1 MKILC
6 IYFVLQLCVFTA
18 SQKTSLDSPVNLYIF
33 RNVRNWL
40 LQNFGEKEDPRRVT
54 ARSYQKIQD
63 EVPVNVPFPCNVT
76 GGRSPEVPDS
86 IHRLR
91 PGDID
96 VVAAMGDSLTAGN
109 GIFATTLLEL
119 VIENRGAVGCIGGQ
133 GNWRTLLTLP
143 NILKEFNPNL
153 IGYALGDALTSHPA
167 SQLNVAE
174 IGAMSKDMPFMA
186 KYLVN
191 RMKNDSRIDIKKH
204 WKLISISIGSND
216 FCAEMCVV
224 PSPWSIVE
232 NHKNDIVNALRILK
246 ENLPRTFV
254 SLNLPPHLEALVN
267 TRKGRHSLKC
277 YILTNIECPCLFSL
291 QYRKRRLEYYDV
303 MRRWQEMEEEI
314 ATYTEFQ
321 TDDFTVVAQP
331 TLKRVTIPLAE
342 DGFSDTSYLSSDCFH
357 VSQKANARFANGV
370 WNNFL
375 EPIGNKTE
383 YWLEPYKKFLCPTP
397 ERPFLVTSGNSAKMD
412 THS

>member
-1 MKILC
+1 MKTLC
-6 IYFVLQLCVFTA
+6 IYFFLQLCVLTA

-33 RNVRNWL
+33 RGLRNWL
-40 LQNFGEKEDPRRVT
+40 LQNFGENDDPRRLT
-54 ARSYQKIQD
+54 ARNYQKIQD
-63 EVPVNVPFPCNVT
+63 EVPANVPFPCNVT

-96 VVAAMGDSLTAGN
+96 VIAGMGDSLTAGN
-109 GIFATTLLEL
+109 GIFATTLLQL

-133 GNWRTLLTLP
+133 GTWRTILTLP

-153 IGYALGDALTSHPA
+153 IGYALGDALTAHPA
-167 SQLNVAE
+167 SQLDVAE

-191 RMKNDSRIDIKKH
+191 RIKNDSRIDIKKH

-216 FCAEMCVV
+216 FCAEMCIV
-224 PSPWSIVE
+224 PSPWSIIE
-232 NHKNDIVNALRILK
+232 NHKNDIVNTLRILK

-267 TRKGRHSLKC
+267 TRKGRHYLTC
-277 YILTNIECPCLFSL
+277 YVSTNIECPCLFSL
-291 QYRKRRLEYYDV
+291 QYRKHRSEYYDI
-303 MRRWQEMEEEI
+303 MRSWQQIEEEI
-314 ATYTEFQ
+314 AAYEEFQ

-331 TLKRVTIPLAE
+331 TLKRATIPLAE
-342 DGFSDTSYLSSDCFH
+342 DGFADMSYLAPDCFH
-357 VSQKANARFANGV
+357 VSQKTNALFANGV
-370 WNNFL
+370 WNNLL

-383 YWLEPYKKFLCPTP
+383 YWLEPYTRFLCPTA
-397 ERPFLVTSGNSAKMD
+397 ERPFLVTPKNSEKMD